1 MNKKSI
7 RDVNLENK
15 KVLIRCDFNVP
26 LDENGKITDNARI
39 VKALD
44 TIKYVLS
51 KNTKV
56 ILCSHLGRPKG
67 EYNMK
72 YSLKPVQEEL
82 EKLLGVKVTLASD
95 VVGENAKK
103 LVDEMNEGEIVL
115 LENVRF
121 EQGETKNDEELSKE
135 FASLADIFVND
146 AFGAA
151 HRSHSSTVGVTKY
164 IKGYSGYLM
173 EKEIE
178 FLSEVIE
185 NPERP
190 FLAILGGAK
199 VSDKIEVI
207 KSLIEKVDSIVIAGG
222 MSYTF
227 IRALGYNVG
236 TSLLEEDK
244 IEVANEIMK
253 YATSKGVKLILPTD
267 IVIAP
272 SLNPEQEEVKTV
284 NFDSIPDDMMG
295 LDIGIKSLENI
306 EKEIRRARCVFWNGP
321 VGLFENELF
330 LNGTKTI
337 AEIIADTD
345 CISIIGGGD
354 SAAAVKV
361 LGLENKFTHIST
373 GGGASL
379 ELIEGKE
386 LPGLTALENK

>member
-1 MNKKSI
+1 
-7 RDVNLENK
+7 
-15 KVLIRCDFNVP
+15 
-26 LDENGKITDNARI
+26 
-39 VKALD
+39 
-44 TIKYVLS
+44 
-51 KNTKV
+51 
-56 ILCSHLGRPKG
+56 
-67 EYNMK
+67 
-72 YSLKPVQEEL
+72 
-82 EKLLGVKVTLASD
+82 
-95 VVGENAKK
+95 
-103 LVDEMNEGEIVL
+103 
-115 LENVRF
+115 
-121 EQGETKNDEELSKE
+121 
-135 FASLADIFVND
+135 
-146 AFGAA
+146 
-151 HRSHSSTVGVTKY
+151 
-164 IKGYSGYLM
+164 M

-199 VSDKIEVI
+199 VSDKIKVI